1 MSGAGRLPIGRI
13 GRPHG
18 VRGEVT
24 LLPLVDVDNDDVD
37 DAEILSVGAVFDVGS
52 RSLEIS
58 SSRRH
63 RRGWLV
69 RFVGVETRN
78 DAEALRGTV
87 LSVDERG
94 DAENPDVVGFDVR
107 DRSGTVLGTVIAV
120 EPNPA
125 HDILV
130 LADGVMIPVPFVID
144 VAPGVVTV
152 DPPEGLLELYRP

>member
-24 LLPLVDVDNDDVD
+24 LLPLVDADNDDVD
-37 DAEILSVGAVFDVGS
+37 DAEFLSVGAVFDVGS

-63 RRGWLV
+63 RQGWLV

-87 LSVDERG
+87 LSIDERG
-94 DAENPDVVGFDVR
+94 DAENTDVVGFDVR

-130 LADGVMIPVPFVID
+130 LADGVMIPTPFVID